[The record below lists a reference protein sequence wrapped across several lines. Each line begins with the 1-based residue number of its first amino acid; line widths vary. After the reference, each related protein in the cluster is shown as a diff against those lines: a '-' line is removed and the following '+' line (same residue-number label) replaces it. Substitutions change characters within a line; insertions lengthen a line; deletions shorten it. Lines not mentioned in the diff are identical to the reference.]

1 MSIKGL
7 LFGYLIFCN
16 KMDDFSALCDLCKCM
31 VMLFQSDLTM
41 QNNEYTIT
49 LKQLEDNL
57 LARLSAAGGNF
68 LGDTA
73 LVENLEHTKKT
84 AAEIEEKVAEA
95 KVTEVSQS
103 VWSLIPQRSTSYI
116 SCQDLPK
123 SCQDLPRSC
132 QDFVLRS
139 SKILPISCKF
149 RENLRRNPRSWQD
162 IQVEIQAFVEISN
175 MKILPRN
182 PRWIPR
188 KLKSQTSEMKKWSQ
202 TAELLL
208 MLQSGWLKFEIELN
222 SLS

>member
-1 MSIKGL
+1 MPL
-7 LFGYLIFCN
+7 LMPLFRHCATYAN
-16 KMDDFSALCDLCKCM
+16 VWW
-31 VMLFQSDLTM
+31 VMLLQSDLTM

-123 SCQDLPRSC
+123 PCQDLPRSC
-132 QDFVLRS
+132 QDFAKIFQNLAKILQVPGKS
-139 SKILPISCKF
+139 SKKSKILARYPS
-149 RENLRRNPRSWQD
+149 
-162 IQVEIQAFVEISN
+162 
-175 MKILPRN
+175 
-182 PRWIPR
+182 
-188 KLKSQTSEMKKWSQ
+188 
-202 TAELLL
+202 
-208 MLQSGWLKFEIELN
+208 
-222 SLS
+222 